1 MLNESAEAT
10 LLVSVKF
17 AAGGGRESQ
26 VGKNAVWDGWTGW
39 TDWIDGLW
47 VGGQR

>member
-17 AAGGGRESQ
+17 AAGRESQ

-39 TDWIDGLW
+39 TDWIDGVW